1 MATWM
6 DLFWDAILGRGM
18 KITFDK
24 ITSIEQNADAIVATV
39 VGTEPYTVTIKKDF
53 SEMSCTCPCEGYGIP
68 SYMAASYYADSE
80 GEAKMFRAASS
91 RISLSRYGIKDEDRE
106 WAEELDKDSEN
117 KKKQ

>member
-53 SEMSCTCPCEGYGIP
+53 SEMSCTCPCEGYY
-68 SYMAASYYADSE
+68 SSSTEQRRAVAS
-80 GEAKMFRAASS
+80 
-91 RISLSRYGIKDEDRE
+91 
-106 WAEELDKDSEN
+106 DK
-117 KKKQ
+117 